1 MTDTKELR
9 KLAEAAT
16 PGPWNYYDDS
26 LSTGRIEIV
35 ALGKTVTRIYRSV
48 PEEDGA
54 NAEFIAA
61 ANPQTIIAL
70 LDTTEAQAAE
80 IEELKASTITHCE
93 WYAARNQITHQ
104 AALLKQCKGVLDY
117 YKYDPMTEH
126 ARLHEALA
134 AIEQYEQEYGK

>member
-9 KLAEAAT
+9 KLAEEAT
-16 PGPWNYYDDS
+16 VICVKCGYNGPSEPAHLRPVGGTLCDYS
-26 LSTGRIEIV
+26 
-35 ALGKTVTRIYRSV
+35 AHKTVLLLADQLT
-48 PEEDGA
+48 G
-54 NAEFIAA
+54 
-61 ANPQTIIAL
+61 L
-70 LDTTEAQAAE
+70 LDTIEAQAAE